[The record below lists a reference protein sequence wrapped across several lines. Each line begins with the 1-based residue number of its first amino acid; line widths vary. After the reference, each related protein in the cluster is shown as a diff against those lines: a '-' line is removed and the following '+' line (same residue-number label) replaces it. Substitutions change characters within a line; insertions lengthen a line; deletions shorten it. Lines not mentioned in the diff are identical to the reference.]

1 MMKLNCFF
9 FLSLALSSSVSA
21 FTAVVSPPR
30 ASLSGT
36 SARRPALSPLN
47 MAAQDEM
54 TLEEEV
60 DMMLKKEKEKAAGLG
75 KISSETGNKQFA
87 PWMGEFGEKEEKK
100 LRAVLREKAQ
110 ARRRQRSSMKDST
123 NQELSG
129 TGLRS
134 KVVDGN
140 SVELTW
146 ATNREANTKGFRI
159 KRRPA
164 KTEDFETVASY
175 ESYGPLA
182 SKGIDGGEYRY
193 LDEEVGVGGWVYRVT
208 ECESNGNENDLSQCL
223 VEIQTKEEQMQTTIA
238 LAGFGI
244 IAAAA
249 IAAGFLLDPAQ

>member
-1 MMKLNCFF
+1 MMKLNCAF
-9 FLSLALSSSVSA
+9 FLSLALSSVSA
-21 FTAVVSPPR
+21 FTVVSPPR
-30 ASLSGT
+30 ATLST

-47 MAAQDEM
+47 MVDYDAM

-60 DMMLKKEKEKAAGLG
+60 DIMLKREKEKAAGLG

-87 PWMGEFGEKEEKK
+87 PWMGKFGEEEEKK

-146 ATNREANTKGFRI
+146 ATGREANTKGFI
-159 KRRPA
+159 VKRRPA
-164 KTEDFETVASY
+164 KTEGFETLASY
-175 ESYGPLA
+175 DTYGPLA
-182 SKGIDGGEYRY
+182 SQGLEGGVYRY
-193 LDEEVGVGGWVYRVT
+193 LDENVESGGWVYRIT

-223 VEIQTKEEQMQTTIA
+223 VEIQTQEEQMQTVIA
-238 LAGFGI
+238 LAGFGL
-244 IAAAA
+244 IAVASVV
-249 IAAGFLLDPAQ
+249 AGFLLDPSQ